1 MMIIRRIING
11 LVAGLLFFTCT
22 ALVIITFSYV
32 IAQLK
37 GLKYVFQDA
46 LVVGIHNG
54 LALGAAIAILTFIIA
69 PRRS

>member
-1 MMIIRRIING
+1 MMIIRRIFNA

-22 ALVIITFSYV
+22 ALVIIAFSYV
-32 IAQLK
+32 LAQLK

-46 LVVGIHNG
+46 LAVGVHNG
-54 LALGAAIAILTFIIA
+54 LAFGAAIAILTFIIP